1 MGRNLHAQ
9 INAPPTSAHTPTP
22 ISDAP
27 ARVRCVLAFALNV
40 GAGVGAGV
48 DAEMVGDGVCVADA
62 ALETIVGVPVGAGV
76 GIDDGATV
84 EALVGV

>member
-1 MGRNLHAQ
+1 
-9 INAPPTSAHTPTP
+9 
-22 ISDAP
+22 
-27 ARVRCVLAFALNV
+27 
-40 GAGVGAGV
+40 
-48 DAEMVGDGVCVADA
+48 MVGDGVCVADA

>member
-1 MGRNLHAQ
+1 MS
-9 INAPPTSAHTPTP
+9 NAF
-22 ISDAP
+22 

-40 GAGVGAGV
+40 GAGVGAGA